1 MADIGTGS
9 SLAFGTTPITVE
21 YTSIEV
27 SGMARESIDVSHLG
41 TTDYKIFIPS
51 KLRDG
56 GEITC
61 EGLLD
66 PDQGDAL
73 LTKLGASAETIT
85 FTFPTPAGGAA
96 GATLVVN
103 GFMTSL
109 EFGTPMEEEM
119 PFSLTIKINGNP
131 APVFSDAT

>member
-66 PDQGDAL
+66 PDQGDA
-73 LTKLGASAETIT
+73 
-85 FTFPTPAGGAA
+85 